1 LLSPGWAGDHV
12 RALDV
17 YVLMGQSN
25 MSGRAPLEGLV
36 AFPNA
41 AHVSMLRAGQWLP
54 AQEPVSDEPGAK
66 LGPGLPF
73 ANALFTV
80 NHRDSG
86 LIPCSKGGTKIDEWL
101 PSRDPNTL
109 YGSCIEKLANAG
121 VRSSLKGLLYYQG
134 EFDTWT
140 LKDAES
146 WPRKFVDLIE
156 SFRRDAGNPDL
167 PVVFTQIGPRPD
179 PYWEPQA
186 RLIELQGKL
195 NLRMGAMVSAT
206 DLEFQSDRL
215 HLTQEGE
222 LTLGTLYARAMVEL
236 QAKLPPQRG
245 P

>member
-1 LLSPGWAGDHV
+1 
-12 RALDV
+12 
-17 YVLMGQSN
+17 MGQSN
-25 MSGRAPLEGLV
+25 MSGRAPLEGLA

-41 AHVSMLRAGQWLP
+41 AHVFMLRAGQWLP
-54 AQEPVSDEPGAK
+54 AREPVSDEPGAK
-66 LGPGLPF
+66 LGPGLAF
-73 ANALFTV
+73 ANELFTM

-86 LIPCSKGGTKIDEWL
+86 LIPCAKGGTKIDEWL
-101 PSRDPNTL
+101 PSGEANTL
-109 YGSCIEKLANAG
+109 YGGCIRKLASAG
-121 VRSSLKGLLYYQG
+121 VRGSLKGLLYYQG
-134 EFDTWT
+134 EFDTWN

-146 WPRKFVDLIE
+146 WPWKFTDLVE

-206 DLEFQSDRL
+206 DLRFQSDRL
-215 HLTQEGE
+215 HLTQESE
-222 LTLGTLYARAMVEL
+222 LTLGTLYARAMAEL
-236 QAKLPPQRG
+236 QATRPPQQE